1 MHVLHVIYILQLL
14 QIYGIINNKSL
25 IIWYFMSN
33 FTIRLPEELHKRLEA
48 LCLETDRQKSYYIK
62 QALEEY
68 LEEKEDYLIAL
79 GRLTK
84 PSSVISLAEVEKTLG
99 LDD

>member
-1 MHVLHVIYILQLL
+1 MTNLTV
-14 QIYGIINNKSL
+14 
-25 IIWYFMSN
+25 
-33 FTIRLPEELHKRLEA
+33 RLPDDLHQRLET
-48 LCLETDRQKSYYIK
+48 LCMETDRQKSYYIK

-84 PSSVISLAEVEKTLG
+84 PGITISLEEAEKELG
-99 LDD
+99 LD